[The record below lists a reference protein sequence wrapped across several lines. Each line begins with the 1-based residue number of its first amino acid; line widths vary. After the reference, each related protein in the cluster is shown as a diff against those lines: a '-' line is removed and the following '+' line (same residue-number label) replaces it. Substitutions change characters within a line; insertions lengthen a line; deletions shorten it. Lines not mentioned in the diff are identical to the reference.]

1 MNCEC
6 LYPEQQQG
14 WETGK
19 VAQEKK
25 QRKIPNISSTMDGK
39 PILLKWMPN
48 QTSYLLF
55 C

>member
-1 MNCEC
+1 MNHEH

-19 VAQEKK
+19 MAQEKK
-25 QRKIPNISSTMDGK
+25 QRKIPNLSSTTDGQ
-39 PILLKWMPN
+39 PILLKLMPN